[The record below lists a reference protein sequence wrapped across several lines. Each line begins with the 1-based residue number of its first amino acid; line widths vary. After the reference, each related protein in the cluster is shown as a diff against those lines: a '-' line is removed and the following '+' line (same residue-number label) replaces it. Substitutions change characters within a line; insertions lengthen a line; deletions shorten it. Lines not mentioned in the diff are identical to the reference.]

1 MEADKESEKLSRT
14 QKMINLFRQR
24 FIQRDDC
31 FPLQFKD
38 NGGGYTVVGE
48 KLTDEIILSHLRGDK
63 TIGLYCSSDSMSK
76 WLCIDIDDLEEAA
89 VREVQN
95 HARRFG
101 ISFLTEFSG
110 KKGYHLW
117 VFFDRPYPNRFARA
131 LSRAFAFNNE
141 VFPKQDFITS
151 GKLGSLVKAPLG
163 IHQLTG
169 NRCLFLDKD
178 LKPEKD
184 QFEVLASVTTVNPI
198 HILKSSFPEIWKQ
211 MNSYRQD
218 KGAHSSGFTTISLP
232 IIKDCVRIAILKG
245 AREGN
250 RNQTGHI
257 IASELRRLGIE
268 RKQAEIILK
277 SIWNPQN
284 EPVLEDREIQI
295 ILSSAFDNKEYSYG
309 CREGGTLRR
318 ILNCVSTQKCRY
330 LTALI
335 SYYKKENKL

>member
-1 MEADKESEKLSRT
+1 MSRT
-14 QKMINLFRQR
+14 QKMISLFRQR

-48 KLTDEIILSHLRGDK
+48 KLTDEIILSHLKGDK

-95 HARRFG
+95 HARRFK
-101 ISFLTEFSG
+101 IPFLTEFSG
-110 KKGYHLW
+110 KKGYHVW
-117 VFFDRPYPNRFARA
+117 IFFDRPYPNRFARA

-141 VFPKQDFITS
+141 VFPKQDFISS

-163 IHQLTG
+163 IHQLTD

-184 QFEVLASVTTVNPI
+184 QFEVLASVTTVNPM

-211 MNSYRQD
+211 MNSCRQD
-218 KGAHSSGFTTISLP
+218 KRTHSSGFTTANLP
-232 IIKDCVRIAILKG
+232 LMKDCIRNAILKG
-245 AREGN
+245 ATEGN

-277 SIWNPQN
+277 SIWNLQN
-284 EPVLEDREIQI
+284 EPVLEDREIEI
-295 ILSSAFDNKEYSYG
+295 IISSAFDNKEYLYG
-309 CREGGTLRR
+309 CREGSSIRQLLQCIGSE
-318 ILNCVSTQKCRY
+318 NCLY
-330 LTALI
+330 LTTLKSI
-335 SYYKKENKL
+335 QE